1 MNPKDCDTGEKNT
14 KKKNRTHLSQD
25 INPLIY
31 KGFIK
36 STKITL
42 ESTRKLKKKL
52 LEILLITN

>member
-14 KKKNRTHLSQD
+14 KKNRTHLSQD